1 METLKNNRN
10 IKELEV
16 LQQEVRKDNKYLIEN
31 ERNTSKS

>member
-16 LQQEVRKDNKYLIEN
+16 LQQQLNDSKYLPE
-31 ERNTSKS
+31 K

>member
-16 LQQEVRKDNKYLIEN
+16 LQQQVNDSKYLPEN
-31 ERNTSKS
+31 